1 MKDLG
6 LIPEPQ
12 FLIELI
18 EKTQGRIGNK
28 YQFFGDI
35 NITIFSTHFHYI
47 FEKSREV
54 GQVLC

>member
-54 GQVLC
+54 GQVL